1 MHNQTFFTHHFHTKF
16 HFFPIQLSHRIFHH
30 LMAALDPSVINTWV
44 ASLENI
50 DWFNFRGLGLNA
62 LRHLHT
68 FPIRQDIL
76 HAAVHCWDPELHV
89 FRFGMQELCPTVEEF
104 QAYLGG
110 NAFADPVIP
119 PIRQNYANIL
129 SRKLGLGN
137 GAARFLIRNETL
149 NILRLFADYSPPGDL
164 LDFTI
169 QNRRMFA
176 LCMCLLALHLLV
188 PHDGHPSSSL
198 VGVAAQI
205 EQRRDVVP
213 LVLAETI
220 MGLDAVKA
228 GRTGTFAGSPL
239 LLQVW
244 FVLVFFCDFGNF
256 GLLAWF

>member
-1 MHNQTFFTHHFHTKF
+1 
-16 HFFPIQLSHRIFHH
+16 
-30 LMAALDPSVINTWV
+30 MASLDPSIINTWI

-68 FPIRQDIL
+68 FPICQDIL
-76 HAAVHCWDPELHV
+76 RAAVRCWDSELHV

-149 NILRLFADYSPPGDL
+149 NILRLFADYSPTGDL
-164 LDFTI
+164 LDFTV

-176 LCMCLLALHLLV
+176 LCMCLLALYLLV
-188 PHDGHPSSSL
+188 PSDGHPNSAI

-220 MGLDAVKA
+220 MGLDAVKT
-228 GRTGTFAGSPL
+228 GRTDTFAGSPL

-244 FVLVFFCDFGNF
+244 FIWFGCFGFLGILGNF
-256 GLLAWF
+256 WLFGFGFDFDLGVFGFVDMAV